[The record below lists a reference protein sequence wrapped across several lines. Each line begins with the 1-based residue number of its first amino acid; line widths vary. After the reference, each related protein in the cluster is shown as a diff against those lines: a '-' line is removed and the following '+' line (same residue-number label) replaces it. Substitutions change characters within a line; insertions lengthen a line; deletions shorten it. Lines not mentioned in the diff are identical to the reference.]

1 MRDPNFLGWQ
11 TQMPGRPDL
20 EDPEYLDTPFLT
32 VAVNLCT
39 AIGLFIGLFAAIA
52 LAANLHRGF
61 GRYWSLILILV
72 IDVSVN
78 VAVRVARAR
87 KRRALYPDGPPP
99 PSAPRVQRGPQPR
112 QVR

>member
-1 MRDPNFLGWQ
+1 
-11 TQMPGRPDL
+11 MPGRPNL

-39 AIGLFIGLFAAIA
+39 AIGLFIGISAAIY

-61 GRYWSLILILV
+61 AKYWSLILILV
-72 IDVSVN
+72 IDVAVN

-87 KRRALYPDGPPP
+87 KMRELYPAGRPPR
-99 PSAPRVQRGPQPR
+99 SARRVERRPQPR